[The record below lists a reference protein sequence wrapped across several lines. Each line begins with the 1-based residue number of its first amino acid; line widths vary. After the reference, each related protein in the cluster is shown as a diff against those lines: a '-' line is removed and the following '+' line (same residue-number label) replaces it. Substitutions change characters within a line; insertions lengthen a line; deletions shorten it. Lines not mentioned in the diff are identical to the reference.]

1 VHFDGV
7 VGVYTS
13 STVLEASGGDVVRL
27 LSQICTHNGPVLT
40 TTLLFS
46 LFSNPSPRTI
56 SQ

>member
-7 VGVYTS
+7 VGVNTS
-13 STVLEASGGDVVRL
+13 STVLEASGGDVVMP
-27 LSQICTHNGPVLT
+27 LSQLCTHSGPVLT

-46 LFSNPSPRTI
+46 LSSYPSPRMT